1 MKKIIL
7 TNSFHGTQVTVLT
20 STPGD
25 ARETWLDIQYAA
37 LGPAPT
43 RAARAKYRRVCRV
56 LCGIKGCT
64 CGIVRPD

>member
-20 STPGD
+20 STPD
-25 ARETWLDIQYAA
+25 AHETWLDIQYAA

-43 RAARAKYRRVCRV
+43 RAARAKYRRVCRA
-56 LCGIKGCT
+56 LCGMRDCA
-64 CGIVRPD
+64 CGIVRSD